1 VAIVQIS
8 RITAR
13 KGLQEDLPQ
22 PLAGAELGW
31 AVDDR
36 RLFIGNGALEEGAP
50 VVGNT
55 EILTEF
61 SDILSFAGQYT
72 YKGDA
77 AGYTVQTGATTGSP
91 VSQSIQSRLDSYAVV
106 TDFGATGDG
115 VTDDT
120 AAINRALYQLYCVQ
134 SNPQIRRSLFFPAG
148 NYIVTN
154 TIKIPPYARL
164 YGEGADSSIIN
175 FTVQNWAAN
184 TAYAEGVLVYYVAGT
199 TYYRSIAPVPAT
211 GIAVTNGL
219 YWTAES
225 LPDYVVRTADS
236 AQQVGVNITATSGA
250 TAPNNI
256 NVSGMAIMTD
266 QLHDALLV
274 EKAQHCLFDSVD
286 IIGPLTVADLTTS
299 LDATVAIEW
308 SSTSSLPCQHI
319 NFDNCK
325 FSGFTYTMNTE
336 QQINGAVIS
345 NSQIDTMYQGVV
357 LGGASPVN
365 GGATGVKMMHNVFDS
380 IYEEG
385 ILINGVSLN
394 GSGYNIFYDVG
405 NHFNGTTSPASAVIT
420 IDAINNISVGDM
432 FQRTAAYSGTYP
444 RIKIF
449 NSATQTI
456 PASIGVD
463 SAAQIQMGSFVRET
477 GVQATLN
484 AGASVA
490 TLFTVSSAQ
499 IKAFKMDYTI
509 TVETSVRTGTLT
521 VVNDADDSAGDGL
534 SYTDD
539 YVQNSDTD
547 ITLTVTDV
555 GSTMSV
561 LYSSSATRA
570 AGKIYYSLTHLGR
583 SY

>member
-1 VAIVQIS
+1 MAIVQIS

-72 YKGDA
+72 YKGEA
-77 AGYTVQTGATTGSP
+77 AGYTVQTGATPSSP

-106 TDFGATGDG
+106 TDFGAVGDG

-120 AAINRALYQLYCVQ
+120 AAINRALYQLFCVQ
-134 SNPQIRRSLFFPAG
+134 NNPAIRRSLFFPAG
-148 NYIVTN
+148 NYIVTD

-164 YGEGADSSIIN
+164 YGEGTNSSIIN
-175 FTVQNWAAN
+175 FSVQNWAAN
-184 TAYAEGVLVYYVAGT
+184 TAYAESTLVYYVPTT

-211 GIAVTNGL
+211 GITISNAL
-219 YWTAES
+219 YWAAES
-225 LPDYVVRTADS
+225 LPSYVVQTADS
-236 AQQVGVNITATSGA
+236 LQQTGVNIATNGA
-250 TAPNNI
+250 TPPKSIEMSN
-256 NVSGMAIMTD
+256 MAIVTD
-266 QLHDALLV
+266 QIHDGLLV
-274 EKAQHCLFDSVD
+274 ENAQQCSFSNMSFE
-286 IIGPLTVADLTTS
+286 GPLTTADLTTS
-299 LDATVAIEW
+299 IDDTVAVDW
-308 SSTSSLPCQHI
+308 SSTPSLPCKQI

-325 FSGFTYTMNTE
+325 FSGFTYSMNTE
-336 QQINGAVIS
+336 QQIEGSVVSNG
-345 NSQIDTMYQGVV
+345 QFDTLYQGAV
-357 LGGASPVN
+357 LGGASPSN
-365 GGATGVKMMHNVFDS
+365 GGPTGVKFIGNVFDN

-385 ILINGVSLN
+385 IYINGVSLN
-394 GSGYNIFYDVG
+394 ASGYNIFYDVG
-405 NHFNGTTSPASAVIT
+405 NHFNGATSPASAVIT

-432 FQRTAAYSGTYP
+432 FQRTAAFSGTYP

-449 NSATQTI
+449 NSATQTV
-456 PASIGVD
+456 PASIGID

-477 GVQATLN
+477 GVQATLS
-484 AGASVA
+484 AGASSA

-509 TVETSVRTGTLT
+509 TVETSVRTGTIT

-547 ITLTVTDV
+547 IILQVTDV
-555 GSTMSV
+555 GSTMTV
-561 LYSSSATRA
+561 VYTSSGARA

>member
-1 VAIVQIS
+1 MAIVQIS

-72 YKGDA
+72 YKGEA

-106 TDFGATGDG
+106 TDFGAVGDG
-115 VTDDT
+115 FTDDT
-120 AAINRALYQLYCVQ
+120 AAINRALFQLYCVQ
-134 SNPQIRRSLFFPAG
+134 NNTQIRRSLFFPAG
-148 NYIVTN
+148 TYIVTD
-154 TIKIPPYARL
+154 TIEIPPYARL
-164 YGEGADSSIIN
+164 YGEGAESSQIS
-175 FTVQNWAAN
+175 FSVQNWAAS
-184 TAYAEGVLVYYVAGT
+184 TAYAQGVLVYYTAGT
-199 TYYRSIAPVPAT
+199 TYYRSQLPVPAT
-211 GIAVTNGL
+211 GIAITDPT
-219 YWTAES
+219 YWTVES
-225 LPDYVVRTADS
+225 LPTYAVRTADS
-236 AQQVGVNITATSGA
+236 LQQTGVNIATNGA
-250 TAPNNI
+250 VPPTNI
-256 NVSGMAIMTD
+256 EMSAMAIVTN
-266 QLHDALLV
+266 QLHDALLI
-274 EKAQHCLFDSVD
+274 EKAQHCFFNSVD
-286 IIGPLTVADLTTS
+286 IMGPLLEADLITAVDDTR
-299 LDATVAIEW
+299 AIDW

-319 NFDNCK
+319 NFDNCR
-325 FSGFTYTMNTE
+325 FSGFTYGVNTE

-345 NSQIDTMYQGVV
+345 NSQFDTLYQGVV

-365 GGATGVKMMHNVFDS
+365 GGATGFRVMHNIFDN
-380 IYEEG
+380 IYEQG

-394 GSGYNIFYDVG
+394 ASGYNIFYDVA
-405 NHFNGTTSPASAVIT
+405 NHFNGTALPAQAVIT
-420 IDAINNISVGDM
+420 IAANNNISVGDM
-432 FQRTAAYSGTYP
+432 FQRTTAFSGTYP
-444 RIKIF
+444 RIQLL
-449 NSATQTI
+449 NVSTNTV
-456 PASIGVD
+456 PVSIGVD
-463 SAAQIQMGSFVRET
+463 SASQIQMGSFVRET
-477 GVQATLN
+477 GTQDTL
-484 AGASVA
+484 AVSASAV
-490 TLFTVSSAQ
+490 TLFTVSSVQ

-509 TVETSVRTGTLT
+509 TVETSARTGTLT

-534 SYTDD
+534 SFTDD

-547 ITLTVTDV
+547 IVLEVTDTGTTIAV
-555 GSTMSV
+555 KYT
-561 LYSSSATRA
+561 SSSTRA

>member
-1 VAIVQIS
+1 MAIVQIS

-13 KGLQEDLPQ
+13 KGLQVDLPQ

-72 YKGDA
+72 YKGEA

-91 VSQSIQSRLDSYAVV
+91 VSQSIQSRLDSYAVI
-106 TDFGATGDG
+106 TDFGAVGDG
-115 VTDDT
+115 QTDDT
-120 AAINRALYQLYCVQ
+120 DAINRALYQLYCVQ
-134 SNPQIRRSLFFPAG
+134 NNTAIRRSLFFPAG
-148 NYIVTN
+148 TYIVSD
-154 TIKIPPYARL
+154 TIKIPPYAKL

-175 FTVQNWAAN
+175 FVVQNWTAN
-184 TAYAEGVLVYYVAGT
+184 TAYAQGVLVYYVPT
-199 TYYRSIAPVPAT
+199 STYYRSIAPVPAS
-211 GIAVTNGL
+211 GIVISNAL
-219 YWTAES
+219 YWAAES
-225 LPDYVVRTADS
+225 LPSYVVQTADS
-236 AQQVGVNITATSGA
+236 LQQVGVNIATNGA
-250 TAPNNI
+250 TPPKDI
-256 NVSGMAIMTD
+256 ELSSMGIVTD
-266 QLHDALLV
+266 QIQNALLI
-274 EKAQHCLFDSVD
+274 ENAQHCFFNNVN
-286 IIGPLTVADLTTS
+286 IIGPLTQTDLNT
-299 LDATVAIEW
+299 DVDGTVAIDW
-308 SSTSSLPCQHI
+308 ISTSSLPCQQV
-319 NFDNCK
+319 NFDNCR
-325 FSGFTYTMNTE
+325 FSGFTYAINTA

-345 NSQIDTMYQGVV
+345 NSQLDTLYRGVV

-365 GGATGVKMMHNVFDS
+365 GGATGVKMMHNIFDD

-385 ILINGVSLN
+385 VLINGVSLN
-394 GSGYNIFYDVG
+394 ASGYNIFYDVG
-405 NHFNGTTSPASAVIT
+405 NHFNGSASPASAVIT

-432 FQRTAAYSGTYP
+432 FQRTTAFSGTYP

-449 NSATQTI
+449 NSATQTV
-456 PASIGVD
+456 PASIGID

-477 GVQATLN
+477 GTQATLS
-484 AGASVA
+484 AGATA
-490 TLFTVSSAQ
+490 TTLFTVSSVQ
-499 IKAFKMDYTI
+499 IKAFQMEYTI
-509 TVETSVRTGTLT
+509 TRDTSVRTGTIT

-539 YVQNSDTD
+539 FVQNSDTD
-547 ITLTVTDV
+547 VILEVTDV

-561 LYSSSATRA
+561 KYTTNAARA
-570 AGKIYYSLTHLGR
+570 AGRIYYSLTHLGR